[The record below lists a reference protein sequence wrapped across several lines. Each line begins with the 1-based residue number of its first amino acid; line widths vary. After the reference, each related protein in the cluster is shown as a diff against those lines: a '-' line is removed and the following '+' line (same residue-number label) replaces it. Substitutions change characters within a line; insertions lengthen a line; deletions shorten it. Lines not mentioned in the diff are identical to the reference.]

1 MVAPILI
8 GVGLIFCLN
17 GISRINEGEGL
28 GAFFVGLILA
38 GVGLYLKIINIKK

>member
-17 GISRINEGEGL
+17 GCSRIFEGEGA
-28 GAFFVGLILA
+28 GAFFVGLILVVV
-38 GVGLYLKIINIKK
+38 GVYLRAKNIK